1 MVKGLETFILYT
13 GVNHLLKTYTIA
25 RTVGDKCKTIVSTR
39 RICVFIVLRIS
50 PVEMQR
56 TITKLYQKFRCLEYD
71 EERASHATCLQMCAN
86 TQVPLTYAKPK
97 RGKVV
102 SKL

>member
-1 MVKGLETFILYT
+1 MVKRFGNPHFVYRS
-13 GVNHLLKTYTIA
+13 KPSPKKMYTIA

-71 EERASHATCLQMCAN
+71 EERASRNMFRMCEN
-86 TQVPLTYAKPK
+86 TQVPLT
-97 RGKVV
+97 
-102 SKL
+102 